1 MVTVPAEQYRE
12 LPPWVDAF
20 PLDFSKGFSAEY
32 IASLRR
38 LNSLAMSLNFAG
50 IRTARLFHSFPADD
64 PKAFKISIKSR
75 YERGAKRHSTAYNNP
90 LTTRPSSPLAHT
102 KQWRRR
108 WLGLEAF

>member
-75 YERGAKRHSTAYNNP
+75 YKRGTNATQQH
-90 LTTRPSSPLAHT
+90 TTTH
-102 KQWRRR
+102 
-108 WLGLEAF
+108 